1 VPVDEVAQAGAP
13 AGIRV
18 FLEGHAG
25 VDGLAKLLARMG
37 REKGPRGPVHL
48 CLMAEGLPGEVELRL
63 PDLYPTGPQ
72 ARGAIRS
79 QPGVSMVEEV

>member
-1 VPVDEVAQAGAP
+1 
-13 AGIRV
+13 
-18 FLEGHAG
+18 
-25 VDGLAKLLARMG
+25 
-37 REKGPRGPVHL
+37 
-48 CLMAEGLPGEVELRL
+48 MAEGLPGEVELRL